1 MTAPAKELTK
11 SANLPNGGGNS
22 TFTDP
27 NHTARVF
34 FDALGRLGYDKRALL
49 AAAGVDF
56 SNSDDPDARVP
67 CQAIGDMFGYAM
79 RTRPMKNLGMKLAA
93 KTPIGA
99 FPLLDYLIVTC
110 ETVAHGINQLS
121 RYFRLNDAPYALEIR
136 EDEDPVR
143 VIFHGSR
150 DSLTFEFGVS
160 LVVLHLREETE
171 NRLNAACVNF
181 THRPD
186 DVVEMQQA
194 LGCPVLGGE
203 NWNGFALSRDAWLL
217 PMRRRDPVLRGVLER
232 HAKEIIARLPS
243 ADDVTVEI
251 RRAIMS
257 RFPQGET
264 EIQGVARSLATSTR
278 SLQRRLS
285 AAVPVTRN
293 SSIPHGARRPR
304 VTCKTADFPSAKSHT
319 CWGTP
324 NLLRSTGRSNAGTG
338 SLRRS
343 SAIDELR
350 KEHSLIPPHNR
361 CPCYSRSS
369 Q

>member
-11 SANLPNGGGNS
+11 SANLSSGGGNS

-27 NHTARVF
+27 THTARVF
-34 FDALGRLGYDKRALL
+34 LDALGGLGYDKRALL

-93 KTPIGA
+93 ETPIGA

-143 VIFHGSR
+143 VIFHGTR

-186 DVVEMQQA
+186 DVAEMQQA
-194 LGCPVLGGE
+194 LGCPVRGGD
-203 NWNGFALSRDAWLL
+203 NWNGFALSREAWGL
-217 PMRRRDPVLRGVLER
+217 PMRRRDPILRGVLER
-232 HAKEIIARLPS
+232 HAKEVIVRLP
-243 ADDVTVEI
+243 ADDDVTGEI
-251 RRAIMS
+251 RRVIMS
-257 RFPQGET
+257 RIPQGET
-264 EIQGVARSLATSTR
+264 EIQSVARSLATSSR

-285 AAVPVTRN
+285 AAGTSYQELLDSTRREAATRYLQDRRLSIGEVAYLLGYSEPPAFHRAFKRWN
-293 SSIPHGARRPR
+293 GITPQEFRRQRIEERSFPDSSP
-304 VTCKTADFPSAKSHT
+304 
-319 CWGTP
+319 
-324 NLLRSTGRSNAGTG
+324 
-338 SLRRS
+338 
-343 SAIDELR
+343 
-350 KEHSLIPPHNR
+350 
-361 CPCYSRSS
+361 
-369 Q
+369 

>member
-67 CQAIGDMFGYAM
+67 CQATGDMFGYAI

-93 KTPIGA
+93 ETPIGA

-232 HAKEIIARLPS
+232 HAKEIIARLPG

-251 RRAIMS
+251 CRAIMT

-285 AAVPVTRN
+285 AAGTSYQELLDSTRREAATRYLQDRRLSIGEVAYLLGYSEPPAFHRAFKRWN
-293 SSIPHGARRPR
+293 GITPQEFRHRRAEERALPDSSP
-304 VTCKTADFPSAKSHT
+304 
-319 CWGTP
+319 
-324 NLLRSTGRSNAGTG
+324 
-338 SLRRS
+338 
-343 SAIDELR
+343 
-350 KEHSLIPPHNR
+350 
-361 CPCYSRSS
+361 
-369 Q
+369 